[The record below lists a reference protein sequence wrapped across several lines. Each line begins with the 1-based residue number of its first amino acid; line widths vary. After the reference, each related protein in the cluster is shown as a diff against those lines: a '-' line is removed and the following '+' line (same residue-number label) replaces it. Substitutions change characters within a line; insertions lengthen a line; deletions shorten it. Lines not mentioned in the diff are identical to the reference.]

1 MSIRLGTCGDSK
13 STLKKR
19 REKAVRK
26 LVVTGVLDLLSG
38 AVLAANPVPL
48 SGEISVT
55 TSSNRRSA
63 VVTVSNKGT
72 VAAQFCLSFAQ
83 ALDQPISISAKGHVI
98 YLPQPIEGLP
108 PGVQISGPEPVAQT
122 LAVQPEKS
130 PALAFVAKGAKPLAK
145 DAKTVVITND
155 TLIGQP

>member
-1 MSIRLGTCGDSK
+1 M
-13 STLKKR
+13 KKI
-19 REKAVRK
+19 
-26 LVVTGVLDLLSG
+26 VVTVVVGLMSG

-48 SGEISVT
+48 AGDISVT

-63 VVTVSNKGT
+63 VISVSTKGT

-83 ALDQPISISAKGHVI
+83 TINQAISISEKGQVI

-130 PALAFVAKGAKPLAK
+130 PPLAFVAKGAKPLAK
-145 DAKTVVITND
+145 DAKTVVITN
-155 TLIGQP
+155 LIRQDWMGPNKTRRVPGVEACFSAGG